1 MRADIHPNDYFSS
14 FEGFKPFNAD
24 RTPKKGVIFAEWQQ
38 SKTRTAVMAYGG
50 TKDAFWFPG
59 DRGVSLSEA
68 AELLAVK
75 IMPAA
80 EYEKI
85 YKAKLVKAAAKIN
98 KNIDRFW
105 AKRDPSFIVNC
116 LPPCGLDD
124 MKIDLSSAEPVCFNE
139 KEFLRVPNAYISSYK
154 RFRIKRSWGEFD
166 YYGTGDYVRGELTK
180 YPSSIPSPP
189 FTAIAWQRYGL
200 KAIRSPLAPNG
211 PLTSKSDF
219 SLFGW
224 SVSGGVGCD
233 DVAINLAAGVVVPLD
248 DTNDISLHKK
258 GWSYAYKYM
267 GQYGI
272 TGEMVIM
279 RKDGILDLGLQDEL
293 IELVGNGDYKA
304 GLKKIVRYL
313 CALMVLS
320 GWDPDDQIELYDL
333 DREDVEKEVVP
344 REVLSAC

>member
-1 MRADIHPNDYFSS
+1 
-14 FEGFKPFNAD
+14 
-24 RTPKKGVIFAEWQQ
+24 
-38 SKTRTAVMAYGG
+38 MAYAG
-50 TKDAFWFPG
+50 TKDAFWFPAEG
-59 DRGVSLSEA
+59 GLSIAEA
-68 AELLAVK
+68 AKLLGVT
-75 IMPAA
+75 ILPEA

-85 YKAKLVKAAAKIN
+85 YKTKLVKTAAKIN

-116 LPPCGLDD
+116 LPPYRLDD
-124 MKIDLSSAEPVCFNE
+124 MRIDLTSAEPMCFNE
-139 KEFLRVPNAYISSYK
+139 KEFLRKSHAEVGCVYK

-166 YYGTGDYVRGELTK
+166 YYGTGAYVRGELTK
-180 YPSSIPSPP
+180 YPISMPSSC
-189 FTAIAWQRYGL
+189 FTAIAHQRYGL
-200 KAIRSPLAPNG
+200 KSIRSPLAPTN

-258 GWSYAYKYM
+258 GWSYAHKYM
-267 GQYGI
+267 GQYGV

-279 RKDGILDLGLQDEL
+279 RKHGCFDLGLQDEL

-313 CALMVLS
+313 CALMILS
-320 GWDPDDQIELYDL
+320 GWYPDDQIELYDL

-344 REVLSAC
+344 REVLAAC